1 MGWKKYKT
9 GWHKYGIFFHI
20 VFFFIKITGWLNTNL
35 HFIENLS
42 NNIRNLLDYR
52 QYGAWYLHPRKWE
65 NRFQSLSDPK
75 SIEIVKAR
83 RIPRGDKTANKQDV
97 TTKKVQ
103 VTKFEKYKT
112 WDPKVQLFFHLSNSW
127 GGWNKCW
134 GGATAVEGESLSN
147 KQGGGPNF
155 CQ

>member
-1 MGWKKYKT
+1 MLT
-9 GWHKYGIFFHI
+9 FF
-20 VFFFIKITGWLNTNL
+20 V
-35 HFIENLS
+35 ENLS
-42 NNIRNLLDYR
+42 NIRNLLDYR

-112 WDPKVQLFFHLSNSW
+112 WDPKVQLFSHLSN
-127 GGWNKCW
+127 C
-134 GGATAVEGESLSN
+134 
-147 KQGGGPNF
+147 
-155 CQ
+155 

>member
-1 MGWKKYKT
+1 M
-9 GWHKYGIFFHI
+9 
-20 VFFFIKITGWLNTNL
+20 
-35 HFIENLS
+35 
-42 NNIRNLLDYR
+42 LDYR

-103 VTKFEKYKT
+103 VTKFKKYIPGT
-112 WDPKVQLFFHLSNSW
+112 PKSRCTLISLIAKEVGINME
-127 GGWNKCW
+127 GGIFWKKLVHNCNKRGME
-134 GGATAVEGESLSN
+134 GG
-147 KQGGGPNF
+147 KI
-155 CQ
+155 

>member
-1 MGWKKYKT
+1 MLSSFKSKIGNAVLPIHLWAFSNGVILIAVNPQKMDWKNTKQGGT
-9 GWHKYGIFFHI
+9 SMAS
-20 VFFFIKITGWLNTNL
+20 FFILFFLSKSQDDWILTF
-35 HFIENLS
+35 FIENLS

-97 TTKKVQ
+97 TTKKVS
-103 VTKFEKYKT
+103 TGN
-112 WDPKVQLFFHLSNSW
+112 KVWEVQNLGPQSPAVLS
-127 GGWNKCW
+127 
-134 GGATAVEGESLSN
+134 SL
-147 KQGGGPNF
+147 
-155 CQ
+155 

>member
-1 MGWKKYKT
+1 MLT
-9 GWHKYGIFFHI
+9 
-20 VFFFIKITGWLNTNL
+20 FFIV
-35 HFIENLS
+35 NLS
-42 NNIRNLLDYR
+42 NIRNLLDHR

-103 VTKFEKYKT
+103 VTKFKKYKT
-112 WDPKVQLFFHLSNSW
+112 WDSNV
-127 GGWNKCW
+127 GC
-134 GGATAVEGESLSN
+134 SN
-147 KQGGGPNF
+147 KDLGLF
-155 CQ
+155 W